1 MILFFDGDVGGTTL
15 HYWEQGGYGNQAYLE
30 VVENSWNLWFV
41 NLRLKL
47 GKETVFN
54 YIDLFGFGEKHK

>member
-30 VVENSWNLWFV
+30 VVENS
-41 NLRLKL
+41 
-47 GKETVFN
+47 
-54 YIDLFGFGEKHK
+54 